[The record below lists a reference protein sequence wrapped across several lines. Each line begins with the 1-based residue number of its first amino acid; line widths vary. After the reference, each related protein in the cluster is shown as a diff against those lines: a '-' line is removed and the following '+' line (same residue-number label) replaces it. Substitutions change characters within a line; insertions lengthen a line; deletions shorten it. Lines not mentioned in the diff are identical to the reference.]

1 VLLPLILLSIPIV
14 IADIGYRRIPNIYIL
29 VLSLCLLPNLVFC
42 GFGKLTPLVFFLLA
56 IFLTSFLGMGMGDF
70 KLLSI
75 IGIWLNIRG
84 SSSLGYFAALI
95 LAISATHIVWRTIKN
110 RSIPKSIPMAPS
122 IFLALSLYL
131 ASQ

>member
-1 VLLPLILLSIPIV
+1 V
-14 IADIGYRRIPNIYIL
+14 ISDIGYRRIPNIYIL
-29 VLSLCLLPNLVFC
+29 VLSLCLIPKLVFC

-56 IFLTSFLGMGMGDF
+56 TFLMSFLGMGMGDF

-75 IGIWLNIRG
+75 IGTWLNIRG

-95 LAISATHIVWRTIKN
+95 LAISATHIVWKTIKN
-110 RSIPKSIPMAPS
+110 RSIPKSIPMGPS